1 MEYSHVVYALLAVA
15 LSIIFVLKGGK
26 PSLKPTKY
34 QALLEG
40 YLRFVRNMLLE
51 NVGEKGL
58 KYVPLIAAI
67 GLFVF
72 FGNILGMVP
81 GLEAPTANINTNLAL
96 ALLVFFYYH
105 FEGFRENGLAYLKH
119 FMGPIP
125 LMAPFFFIVEV
136 ISHIARPITL
146 SLRLFANMKAGALL
160 LLTLA
165 SLVIKNP
172 FTLVVSPV
180 VLIFVIAIK
189 FLAIFIQ
196 TYIFM
201 ILSVVYIAGAVAHEE
216 H

>member
-15 LSIIFVLKGGK
+15 LAIIFVLKGGK

-51 NVGEKGL
+51 NVGERGL

-81 GLEAPTANINTNLAL
+81 GFEAPTANINTNLAL

-125 LMAPFFFIVEV
+125 LMAPFFFVVEV

-160 LLTLA
+160 LLTLV

>member
-1 MEYSHVVYALLAVA
+1 MEYSHVVYGLISIAIAL
-15 LSIIFVLKGGK
+15 FVILKGGK

-40 YLRFVRNMLLE
+40 YIRFVRNMLLE

-58 KYVPLIAAI
+58 KYVPLIATI
-67 GLFVF
+67 GVFVF

-81 GLEAPTANINTNLAL
+81 GFESPTANINTNLAI

-119 FMGPIP
+119 FTGPIP
-125 LMAPFFFIVEV
+125 LMAPFFFIVEI

-160 LLTLA
+160 LITLA

-172 FTLVVSPV
+172 FTLVVSPL

>member
-15 LSIIFVLKGGK
+15 LAIIFVLKGGK

-51 NVGEKGL
+51 NVGERGL

-81 GLEAPTANINTNLAL
+81 GFEAPTANINTNLAL

-105 FEGFRENGLAYLKH
+105 FEGFRENGLTYLKH

-125 LMAPFFFIVEV
+125 LMAPFFFVVEL

-172 FTLVVSPV
+172 FTLAVSPV

>member
-1 MEYSHVVYALLAVA
+1 MGYEHVIYGLIASAIAILLI
-15 LSIIFVLKGGK
+15 LLGGK

-34 QALLEG
+34 QALLEL
-40 YLRFVRNMLLE
+40 YLRFVRNMLHE
-51 NVGEKGL
+51 NIGEKGY
-58 KYVPLIAAI
+58 KYAPLIATI

-72 FGNILGMVP
+72 FGNILGMIP
-81 GLEAPTANINTNLAL
+81 GFEAPTANINTNLAL

-105 FEGFRENGLAYLKH
+105 FEGFRENGIGYLKH

-125 LMAPFFFIVEV
+125 LMAPFFFIVEI
-136 ISHIARPITL
+136 ISHLARPITL
-146 SLRLFANMKAGALL
+146 SLRLFANMKAGGLL
-160 LLTLA
+160 LLTLVGL
-165 SLVIKNP
+165 SLKNP
-172 FTLVVSPV
+172 FTLVASPV

-201 ILSVVYIAGAVAHEE
+201 ILSVVYLAGAIAHEE

>member
-1 MEYSHVVYALLAVA
+1 MEYSHVVFGLLAMAVA
-15 LSIIFVLKGGK
+15 LAVVLAGGK

-40 YLRFVRNMLLE
+40 YLMFVRNMLTD
-51 NVGEKGL
+51 NVGEKGI
-58 KYVPLIAAI
+58 KYVPLVAAI

-72 FGNILGMVP
+72 FGNLLGMVP
-81 GLEAPTANINTNLAL
+81 GFEAPTANINTNLAI

-105 FEGFRENGLAYLKH
+105 FEGIRENGLAYFKH

-136 ISHIARPITL
+136 ISHVARPITL
-146 SLRLFANMKAGALL
+146 ALRLFANMKAGGLL
-160 LLTLA
+160 LITLV
-165 SLVIKNP
+165 SLSIKNP
-172 FTLVVSPV
+172 FTLALSPV

-201 ILSVVYIAGAVAHEE
+201 ILSVIYIAGAVAHEE

>member
-1 MEYSHVVYALLAVA
+1 MGYEHVAYGLIAVA
-15 LSIIFVLKGGK
+15 IAILFVLLGGK

-40 YLRFVRNMLLE
+40 YLHFVRNMLYE
-51 NVGEKGL
+51 NVGEKGY

-81 GLEAPTANINTNLAL
+81 GFEAPTANINTNLAL
-96 ALLVFFYYH
+96 ALLVFIYYH
-105 FEGFRENGLAYLKH
+105 FEGFRENGINYIKH

-125 LMAPFFFIVEV
+125 LMAPFFFIVEI
-136 ISHIARPITL
+136 ISHLARPITL
-146 SLRLFANMKAGALL
+146 SLRLFANMKAGGLL
-160 LLTLA
+160 LLTLV
-165 SLVIKNP
+165 SLSIKNP
-172 FTLVVSPV
+172 FTLVLSPA

>member
-1 MEYSHVVYALLAVA
+1 MEYTHVVYGLISIAIALAV
-15 LSIIFVLKGGK
+15 ILKGGK

-34 QALLEG
+34 QAILEG
-40 YLRFVRNMLLE
+40 YIRFVRNMLLE

-58 KYVPLIAAI
+58 KYVPLIATI
-67 GLFVF
+67 GVFVF

-81 GLEAPTANINTNLAL
+81 GLESPTANINTNLAI

-105 FEGFRENGLAYLKH
+105 FEGFRENGLSYLKH

-125 LMAPFFFIVEV
+125 LMAPFFFIVEI

-160 LLTLA
+160 LITLA

-172 FTLVVSPV
+172 FTLVVSPP

-201 ILSVVYIAGAVAHEE
+201 ILSVVYLAGAVAHEE

>member
-1 MEYSHVVYALLAVA
+1 MGYEHVAYGLIAVA
-15 LSIIFVLKGGK
+15 IAVVFILFGGK

-40 YLRFVRNMLLE
+40 YIHFVRNMLYE
-51 NVGEKGL
+51 NVGEKGY
-58 KYVPLIAAI
+58 KYVPLISAI

-81 GLEAPTANINTNLAL
+81 GFESPTANINTNLAL

-105 FEGFRENGLAYLKH
+105 FEGFRENGINYIKH

-125 LMAPFFFIVEV
+125 LMAPFFFIVEI
-136 ISHIARPITL
+136 ISHLARPITL
-146 SLRLFANMKAGALL
+146 SLRLFANMKAGGLL
-160 LLTLA
+160 LLTLI
-165 SLVIKNP
+165 SLSIKNP
-172 FTLVVSPV
+172 FTLVLSPV

>member
-1 MEYSHVVYALLAVA
+1 MEYSHVVYALLATAIAIVVI
-15 LSIIFVLKGGK
+15 LLGGK
-26 PSLKPTKY
+26 PHLKPTKY
-34 QALLEG
+34 QAILEG
-40 YLRFVRNMLLE
+40 YLMFVRNMLYE
-51 NVGEKGL
+51 NVGEKGR
-58 KYVPLIAAI
+58 KYIPLVAAI

-81 GLEAPTANINTNLAL
+81 GFEAPTANINTNLAL

-105 FEGFRENGLAYLKH
+105 FEGFRENGLGYLKH

-125 LMAPFFFIVEV
+125 LMAPFFFLVEL

-160 LLTLA
+160 LLTLV
-165 SLVIKNP
+165 SLSIKNP
-172 FTLVVSPV
+172 FTLAVSPV

-201 ILSVVYIAGAVAHEE
+201 ILTVIYIAGAVAHEE

>member
-1 MEYSHVVYALLAVA
+1 VVFGLLAMAVA
-15 LSIIFVLKGGK
+15 LGVLLAGGK
-26 PSLKPTKY
+26 PSLKPSRY

-40 YLRFVRNMLLE
+40 YLLFVRRMLE
-51 NVGEKGL
+51 DNVGPKGI

-72 FGNILGMVP
+72 FGNLLGMVP
-81 GLEAPTANINTNLAL
+81 GFEAPTANINTNLAI

-105 FEGFRENGLAYLKH
+105 FEGIRENGLAYFKH
-119 FMGPIP
+119 FMGPVP
-125 LMAPFFFIVEV
+125 LMAPFFFVVEL
-136 ISHIARPITL
+136 ISHLARPITL
-146 SLRLFANMKAGALL
+146 ALRLFANMKAGGLL
-160 LLTLA
+160 LITLV
-165 SLVIKNP
+165 SLSIKNP
-172 FTLVVSPV
+172 FTLALSPV

-201 ILSVVYIAGAVAHEE
+201 ILSVIYIAGAVAHEE